1 MNEKFTGEF
10 DVENEIADAETNTF
24 TVQMRVEQHLFRG
37 INDIFSKTKK
47 DKQFYNDCHI
57 EI

>member
-24 TVQMRVEQHLFRG
+24 TV
-37 INDIFSKTKK
+37 
-47 DKQFYNDCHI
+47 
-57 EI
+57 